1 MKKIFK
7 GLGLVLMAL
16 LLVVGVGASSASA
29 TLTVAALTVTSNGAL
44 TVEAAAAS
52 NTIYNAAQTSGT
64 IAIGGT
70 AGEGTITLG
79 SSSATQIVNVG
90 TGAGASTVN
99 VATGAGANTVNIAT
113 GATAVK
119 AVNIA
124 TGAIGGTVIIGN
136 VTGATAVTVN
146 TGTGHFTANTT
157 GTGDVILNSDDTVL
171 VDADGVLELNSSAG
185 VISIGNDADAQN
197 IGIGTGAA
205 ARTITVG
212 NISDATAVNV
222 NTGTGG
228 MLVTTTGAGDFA
240 VASGDDVTINGV
252 GASDYTI
259 GAATTTGTMTIGGS
273 AQTGLITI
281 RGGGVGNVNAIDLTA
296 ALGTVT
302 TEAHGLDVVTT
313 GTMGTSGNIVGVN
326 SVLTPVGSG
335 GTWASGVY
343 GKVVQATAQRVSGY
357 LSGGEFEVSNS
368 FATAS
373 NEMFPL
379 VLDANSNTYHANSA
393 FIWAQDFG
401 SAEIP
406 NLIKL
411 SGITEGDTAL
421 FSDDA
426 GDNLAVTHTLKIRI
440 DDVDYWI
447 LLNNVGPN

>member
-113 GATAVK
+113 GATAV
-119 AVNIA
+119 
-124 TGAIGGTVIIGN
+124 
-136 VTGATAVTVN
+136 TVN

-185 VISIGNDADAQN
+185 VMSIGNDADAQN

>member
-52 NTIYNAAQTSGT
+52 NTIYNAAQTSG
-64 IAIGGT
+64 
-70 AGEGTITLG
+70 
-79 SSSATQIVNVG
+79 
-90 TGAGASTVN
+90 
-99 VATGAGANTVNIAT
+99 NIAT

-185 VISIGNDADAQN
+185 VISIGNDADDQN

-379 VLDANSNTYHANSA
+379 VLDANSNTYHPNSA
-393 FIWAQDFG
+393 YIWAQDFG
-401 SAEIP
+401 DAKIP
-406 NLIKL
+406 NLIK
-411 SGITEGDTAL
+411 ITGATIGTGNMVQTIVEATVA
-421 FSDDA
+421 S
-426 GDNLAVTHTLKIRI
+426 THSLKIMI
-440 DDVDYWI
+440 NGTAYYI
-447 LLNNVGPN
+447 PLNTSQAF